1 MCRRT
6 IFSDW
11 KMKQGQRPMSTTLS
25 TTSTTR
31 AILSCN
37 NSDVGTANFRGVWL
51 RARRRAFR
59 SAWPSATKPAQD
71 GRAFILNRSISAEGF
86 PRLFFG
92 LFNGGAG
99 DCTFP
104 PASALRSLTRFGSP
118 LGCLW
123 GLVPIP
129 LFSLRSGCF
138 PALSLGLR
146 K

>member
-1 MCRRT
+1 
-6 IFSDW
+6 
-11 KMKQGQRPMSTTLS
+11 MKQGQRPMSTTLS
-25 TTSTTR
+25 TISTTR
-31 AILSCN
+31 GRLSCN

-51 RARRRAFR
+51 RARRRACR

-71 GRAFILNRSISAEGF
+71 GRAFILNRSILAEGF
-86 PRLFFG
+86 PRLFFW

-99 DCTFP
+99 GCTFP
-104 PASALRSLTRFGSP
+104 PASALRSLARFGSP

-138 PALSLGLR
+138 PALSLVFLLYR
-146 K
+146 S

>member
-1 MCRRT
+1 
-6 IFSDW
+6 
-11 KMKQGQRPMSTTLS
+11 MSTTLS

-51 RARRRAFR
+51 RARRRACR

-71 GRAFILNRSISAEGF
+71 RRAFILNRSILAEGS
-86 PRLFFG
+86 PRLFFW

-99 DCTFP
+99 GCTFP
-104 PASALRSLTRFGSP
+104 PSSALRSLARFGSP

-138 PALSLGLR
+138 PALSLVFLQR
-146 K
+146 RSSRLKTLLFR